1 MGETN
6 NTIQISATLLE
17 KNALRFTLAG
27 IAVLGGKFRHE
38 SEVYEA
44 GAMRKLEFDFFAVAF
59 ADVAIRLEKVQVP
72 SKIKI
77 VGFLAPRSMKTTKLV
92 VHITEFEI

>member
-1 MGETN
+1 M
-6 NTIQISATLLE
+6 SAVLLE
-17 KNALRFTLAG
+17 KNALRFTPAG
-27 IAVLGGKFRHE
+27 IAVFEGMFRHE

-44 GAMRKLEFDFFAVAF
+44 GAMRKLEFNFFAVAF
-59 ADVAIRLEKVQVP
+59 ADVAIELDKVQIP
-72 SKIKI
+72 SKIHL

>member
-6 NTIQISATLLE
+6 NTIQLSAVLLE
-17 KNALRFTLAG
+17 KNALRFTPAG
-27 IAVLGGKFRHE
+27 IAVLEGKFRHE

-59 ADVAIRLEKVQVP
+59 ADVAIQLDKVQIP
-72 SKIKI
+72 SK
-77 VGFLAPRSMKTTKLV
+77 VNLSGFLAPRSMKTTKLV